1 MLRVTRRAPVGSS
14 SRFRAFARLNL
25 LPSASCRAGMREV
38 ASDTQGAAAWRFFLS
53 PEQSF
58 RSQRHG
64 VGSGLVALLHVDLEK
79 CACVLFHSSIV
90 HGRDGNHPYALLPQ
104 PSGFHTQG
112 GFGKPLI
119 FLFSPYGPERFQR
132 IPFPALLAMFHQGT
146 RFPSDISFNFVRSIE
161 CNSGRLVFH

>member
-14 SRFRAFARLNL
+14 SRLRTFARLNL
-25 LPSASCRAGMREV
+25 LPSASCRAGMWEV
-38 ASDTQGAAAWRFFLS
+38 ASDTQGAAAWRFFLN

-90 HGRDGNHPYALLPQ
+90 HGWDGNPTLCPPSTALRIPHTGRLWETSDLP
-104 PSGFHTQG
+104 
-112 GFGKPLI
+112 
-119 FLFSPYGPERFQR
+119 LFSLQTRTFPENS
-132 IPFPALLAMFHQGT
+132 L
-146 RFPSDISFNFVRSIE
+146 PSSSNHVPSRDTVSQ
-161 CNSGRLVFH
+161 